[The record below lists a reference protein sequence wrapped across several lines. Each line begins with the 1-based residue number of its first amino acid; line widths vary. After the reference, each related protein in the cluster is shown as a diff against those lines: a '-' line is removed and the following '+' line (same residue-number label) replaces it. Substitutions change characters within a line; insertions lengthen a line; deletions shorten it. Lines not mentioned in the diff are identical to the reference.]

1 MEKIAIYTCIIGA
14 YDDLQ
19 QPRVL
24 EEGFD
29 FICFVGYGEKHPERD
44 GVWEIRELPLS
55 ATSGVATL
63 DARWAKMHPHEL
75 LPDYACSVWI
85 DGNIALLDGS
95 LFHAAR
101 VKAASGVQ
109 YSGVPH
115 PARDCTYQEARK
127 CLDMDYLT
135 LFDWLKVLCF
145 LRLQGLPRHA
155 GLMESNVVFRR
166 HLDPAVVAFDEHWW
180 ERVRDLSKRDQLSL
194 MPTLRKSGLSW
205 DDQLLGGRNTR
216 NHPGFEYLLHK

>member
-14 YDDLQ
+14 YDELR

-29 FICFVGYGEKHPERD
+29 FICFVGFGEKHAERD

-55 ATSGVATL
+55 SASGVPTL
-63 DARWAKMHPHEL
+63 EARWGKMHPHEL
-75 LPDYACSVWI
+75 LPDYACSVWV

-95 LFHAAR
+95 LYRAAR
-101 VKAASGVQ
+101 LKAASGVQ

-115 PARDCTYQEARK
+115 PDRDCTYDEARK
-127 CLDMDYLT
+127 CLDMKYLT
-135 LFDWLKVLCF
+135 PFSWLKVCLF

-155 GLMESNVVFRR
+155 GLMESNLVFRR
-166 HLDPAVVAFDEHWW
+166 HLDPAVVAFDERWW
-180 ERVRDLSKRDQLSL
+180 GHILDLSRRDQLSL
-194 MPTLRKSGLSW
+194 MPTLRKSGLCW
-205 DDQLLGGRNTR
+205 DDRLLDGRNTR